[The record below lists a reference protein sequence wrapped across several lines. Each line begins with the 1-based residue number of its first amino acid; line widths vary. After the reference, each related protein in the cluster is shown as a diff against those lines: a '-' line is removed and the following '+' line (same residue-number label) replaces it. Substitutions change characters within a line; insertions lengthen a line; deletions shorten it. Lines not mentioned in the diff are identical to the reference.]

1 MKHTI
6 LVLICLASL
15 TCVFSQEEK
24 KAWSLQQC
32 IEYALQ
38 NNIQVKQNRLNAR
51 LSEASLLQ
59 NKMQML
65 PSLNG
70 SISNSYNSGQR
81 VDPFTNQF
89 VAGDW
94 TQSQNYSLTANAL
107 LFGGFQVLNTIKQNK
122 YDLQASEQDVLKTQ
136 NDISLNIASAYLQI
150 LFSQELL
157 ATSKS
162 QADITKLQL
171 DRTQK
176 LVDVGNLPKGSLL
189 DMQAQMASEDVN
201 IVNAENN
208 LSISKLNLIQMLNLD
223 SADSFSIVVPEITMP
238 SETVINSTAD
248 QIYQAALAKQPE
260 IKSSEL
266 KLMSSEKG
274 VSIAQAGRYPR
285 LSLNASYGTGYSGA
299 RKELVGTPIF
309 KKFTPNGSITGS
321 GDLVYEPIFDAT
333 YETTPLNTQ
342 LQNNINRSVGLFLN
356 VPLFNNLQTSTAIT
370 RAKINR
376 ENAALSLQLQKDNLK
391 KSIQQAYNNAYSS
404 LKKYQASKKAV
415 DAMEESFKYTEQK
428 YKVGATNTTE
438 YNDSKYKLTK
448 AKSDLLQAKYDY
460 VFKLKVLD
468 FYQGK
473 TISL

>member
-1 MKHTI
+1 MKHYI
-6 LVLICLASL
+6 LALLCLVSI
-15 TCVFSQEEK
+15 TGVFSQEEK
-24 KAWSLQQC
+24 KPWSLQQC

-38 NNIQVKQNRLNAR
+38 NNIQVGQNRLNAK

-122 YDLQASEQDVLKTQ
+122 YDLQASEQDVLKIQ

-238 SETVINSTAD
+238 AEAVINSTAD

-321 GDLVYEPIFDAT
+321 GDLVYEPTFDAT

-391 KSIQQAYNNAYSS
+391 KNIQQAYNNAYSS
-404 LKKYQASKKAV
+404 LKKYEASKKAV

-428 YKVGATNTTE
+428 YNLVATNNT
-438 YNDSKYKLTK
+438 
-448 AKSDLLQAKYDY
+448 
-460 VFKLKVLD
+460 
-468 FYQGK
+468 
-473 TISL
+473 

>member
-1 MKHTI
+1 
-6 LVLICLASL
+6 
-15 TCVFSQEEK
+15 
-24 KAWSLQQC
+24 
-32 IEYALQ
+32 

-70 SISNSYNSGQR
+70 SVSNSYNSGQR

-94 TQSQNYSLTANAL
+94 TQSQNYSLNANAI

-122 YDLQASEQDVLKTQ
+122 YDLQASEQDILKTQ

-428 YKVGATNTTE
+428 YNVGATNTTE
-438 YNDSKYKLTK
+438 YNDSKNKLTK